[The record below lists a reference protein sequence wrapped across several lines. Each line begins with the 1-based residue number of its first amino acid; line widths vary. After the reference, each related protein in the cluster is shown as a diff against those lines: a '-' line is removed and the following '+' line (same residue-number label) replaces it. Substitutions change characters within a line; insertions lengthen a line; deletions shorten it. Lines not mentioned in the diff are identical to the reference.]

1 MSLDGVLPTLADINR
16 KEWEQDFYNEIG
28 NEMMI
33 GAETMKTQDIVDISN
48 EFGMCLTSKDL
59 HRLAQ
64 TIPADD
70 GIPTDYSDRDRIA
83 MYLQETGITLDIIS
97 RGSHIWQVMT
107 EQYGPIQG
115 YSKLNNWP
123 TCGFAVHGTKYL
135 NMLLGSKNGPHLLV
149 PHGYGY
155 DWIDNDVCG
164 GDGSGETRK
173 ALGI

>member
-1 MSLDGVLPTLADINR
+1 
-16 KEWEQDFYNEIG
+16 
-28 NEMMI
+28 
-33 GAETMKTQDIVDISN
+33 MKTRDIVDITN
-48 EFGMCLTSKDL
+48 EYGLALTCKDI

-70 GIPTDYSDRDRIA
+70 DIPTDYSDRERIA

-97 RGSHIWQVMT
+97 RDSHIWQKMA
-107 EQYGPIQG
+107 EKYGPIQG
-115 YSKLNNWP
+115 FSILNSWP
-123 TCGFAVHGTKYL
+123 TEGFAVHGTQYL
-135 NMLLGSKNGPHLLV
+135 DSLLGAKGPHLLV

-155 DWIDNDVCG
+155 DWIDKDVCG

>member
-1 MSLDGVLPTLADINR
+1 
-16 KEWEQDFYNEIG
+16 
-28 NEMMI
+28 
-33 GAETMKTQDIVDISN
+33 MKTQDIVDITN
-48 EFGMCLTSKDL
+48 EYGLALTSEDI

-70 GIPTDYSDRDRIA
+70 GIPTDYSDRERIA

-97 RGSHIWQVMT
+97 KGSHIWQVMT

-115 YSKLNNWP
+115 YTKLNNWP
-123 TCGFAVHGTKYL
+123 TIGFAIHGTKYL
-135 NMLLGSKNGPHLLV
+135 NLLLGTKDGPHLLV

>member
-1 MSLDGVLPTLADINR
+1 
-16 KEWEQDFYNEIG
+16 
-28 NEMMI
+28 
-33 GAETMKTQDIVDISN
+33 MKTREIVDITN
-48 EFGMCLTSKDL
+48 EYRLALTGEDI

-70 GIPTDYSDRDRIA
+70 GIPTDYSDRERIA

-97 RGSHIWQVMT
+97 RDSHIWQVMT

-115 YSKLNNWP
+115 YSILNAWP
-123 TCGFAVHGTKYL
+123 TDGFAIHGTKYL
-135 NMLLGSKNGPHLLV
+135 NTMLGVKNGPHLLV

-155 DWIDNDVCG
+155 DWRDKDLCG
-164 GDGSGETRK
+164 GNGSGETRK

>member
-1 MSLDGVLPTLADINR
+1 MRTR
-16 KEWEQDFYNEIG
+16 E
-28 NEMMI
+28 
-33 GAETMKTQDIVDISN
+33 IVDITN
-48 EFGMCLTSKDL
+48 EYGLALTGEDI
-59 HRLAQ
+59 HRLVQ

-70 GIPTDYSDRDRIA
+70 GIPTDYSDRERIA

-97 RGSHIWQVMT
+97 RDSHIWQVMT

-115 YSKLNNWP
+115 YAKLNNWP
-123 TCGFAVHGTKYL
+123 TIGFAIHGTKYL
-135 NMLLGSKNGPHLLV
+135 NTMLGSKDGPHLLV